1 MKNKSYYKLSD
12 DEKEI
17 IKKVQGRTITEYDLQ
32 TIVGAN
38 KQYDFIAVQDMMYM
52 VEDLLNEIGRLE
64 EEKEEIIQ
72 DRNDNYKRLSY
83 EEMGWQ

>member
-17 IKKVQGRTITEYDLQ
+17 IKNVQGRTITEYDLQ
-32 TIVGAN
+32 N
-38 KQYDFIAVQDMMYM
+38 DFIAVQDMMYM
-52 VEDLLNEIGRLE
+52 VEDLLNEISRLE

>member
-17 IKKVQGRTITEYDLQ
+17 IKNVQKRTITEYDIQ
-32 TIVGAN
+32 NDFVG
-38 KQYDFIAVQDMMYM
+38 VQDMMYM
-52 VEDLLNEIGRLE
+52 VEDLLNEISRLE

>member
-12 DEKEI
+12 EEKEI
-17 IKKVQGRTITEYDLQ
+17 IKNVQKRTITEYDLQ
-32 TIVGAN
+32 N
-38 KQYDFIAVQDMMYM
+38 DFIAVQDMMYM
-52 VEDLLNEIGRLE
+52 VEDLLNEISRLE

>member
-12 DEKEI
+12 EEKEI
-17 IKKVQGRTITEYDLQ
+17 VKNVQKRTITEYDLQ
-32 TIVGAN
+32 N
-38 KQYDFIAVQDMMYM
+38 DFIAVQDMMYM
-52 VEDLLNEIGRLE
+52 VEDLLNEISRLE

>member
-17 IKKVQGRTITEYDLQ
+17 IKKVQGRTITEYDLH
-32 TIVGAN
+32 N
-38 KQYDFIAVQDMMYM
+38 DFIAVQDMMYM
-52 VEDLLNEIGRLE
+52 VEDLLNEISRLE

>member
-12 DEKEI
+12 EEKEI
-17 IKKVQGRTITEYDLQ
+17 IKNVQKRTITEYDIQ
-32 TIVGAN
+32 NDFVG
-38 KQYDFIAVQDMMYM
+38 VQDLMYM
-52 VEDLLNEIGRLE
+52 IEDLLNEIDRIE

>member
-32 TIVGAN
+32 N
-38 KQYDFIAVQDMMYM
+38 DFIAVQDMMYM
-52 VEDLLNEIGRLE
+52 VEDLLNEISRLE

-83 EEMGWQ
+83 EEMGWK

>member
-17 IKKVQGRTITEYDLQ
+17 IKKVQGKTITEYDLQ
-32 TIVGAN
+32 N
-38 KQYDFIAVQDMMYM
+38 DFIAVQDMMYM
-52 VEDLLNEIGRLE
+52 VEDLLNEISRLE